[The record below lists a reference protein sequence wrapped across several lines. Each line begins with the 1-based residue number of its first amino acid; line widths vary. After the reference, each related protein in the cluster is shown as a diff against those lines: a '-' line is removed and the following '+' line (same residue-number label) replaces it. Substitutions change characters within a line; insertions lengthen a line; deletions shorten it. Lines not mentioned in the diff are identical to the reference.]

1 VVYINECIDVNTA
14 LKKFLQ
20 TYELF
25 LLDPTVSEE
34 FPMVASPRLYL
45 VIFFQIY
52 GIEPSS
58 PSASVPLI
66 WLINIYSDSA
76 IPKRKEP

>member
-1 VVYINECIDVNTA
+1 MPRCQHSF
-14 LKKFLQ
+14 KKFLQ
-20 TYELF
+20 IYELF

-34 FPMVASPRLYL
+34 FPMLTSPRLYL
-45 VIFFQIY
+45 VISCQIY

-58 PSASVPLI
+58 PSASFPWI